1 MHMRSS
7 KSYVIFHYRMNTEKK
22 IVTRFAPSPTGSFH
36 VGSARTA
43 LFNYLF
49 ARKHHGKFI
58 LRIEDTD
65 KERSKKEYEEEIID
79 SLSWLGIDHDEI
91 HRQSERTDVYKKYI
105 QKLIDDDFAYISKE
119 EPQEE
124 GKRSEVIR
132 FRNPHKKVS
141 FKDLILGTIEFDT
154 TDLGDFVIAKD
165 MDTPLYNLTVVVD
178 DFELGITHVIRGQDH
193 ISNTPRQILL
203 LEAIGATRPLYAHIP
218 LILASDRSKLSK
230 RHGATSVLEYKEM
243 GYMSEAFLN
252 FLALIG
258 WNPGTDEEIFSFE
271 QLIEK
276 FELEKVHK
284 GSGIFNPEK
293 LDWVNKEHL
302 KLLTEIEIEIA
313 IKKVLPSELK
323 QIEGYSEE
331 IFSKIIPIV
340 IERISKWSDI
350 ATLVKEGELEYY
362 FTQPSYD
369 SAQLVWKKSTAE
381 DAKKYLEKVIE
392 LLETMNTEDFNSLT
406 VKDTLWS
413 YAEEIGKGDVLWPM
427 RVALSGK
434 DRSPDPFMISEVL
447 GKDETIKRIKI
458 AIEKL

>member
-1 MHMRSS
+1 MRSS